1 MHDITI
7 SKLTE
12 PGGQSPAPVAIVRNG
27 SLAEGE
33 GEDSIVQLSISH
45 DGDYATATCLA
56 YDPWTEDT
64 STRS

>member
-7 SKLTE
+7 SRLAE
-12 PGGQSPAPVAIVRNG
+12 PGGQSRAPVAIVRNG

-56 YDPWTEDT
+56 YDPWEEDR